1 MKEESETFKILSDL
15 YHKRMNVLDE
25 LNFKGEKLAKLEV
38 SQTKIAE
45 VKESNNLGQS
55 SLWWNSS
62 F

>member
-1 MKEESETFKILSDL
+1 
-15 YHKRMNVLDE
+15 MNALDK

-38 SQTKIAE
+38 SQTKIDEA
-45 VKESNNLGQS
+45 KESNNLGQS